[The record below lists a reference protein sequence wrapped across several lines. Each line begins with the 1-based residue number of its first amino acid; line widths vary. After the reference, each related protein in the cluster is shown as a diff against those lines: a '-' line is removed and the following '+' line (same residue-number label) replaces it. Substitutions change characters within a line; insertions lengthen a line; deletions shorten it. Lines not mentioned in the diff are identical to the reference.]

1 MIIYGEALVGD
12 ACIDIRTPAAEDVS
26 PVEIGHVFLNLVE
39 VHECTHVSY
48 GLVFRHFMH
57 VHDGVVDTGISQH
70 SHEIFPLHGVGQTIG
85 IDRLQLRI
93 ADLILKA
100 RDIVDV
106 PTELT
111 ERRLGSGSSEAER
124 VMPRWFVESDAE

>member
-1 MIIYGEALVGD
+1 MIIYGEALVSD
-12 ACIDIRTPAAEDVS
+12 ACMGIRTPAAEDVA
-26 PVEIGHVFLNLVE
+26 PVEICHVFLNLVE

-57 VHDGVVDTGISQH
+57 IHDGVVGTGVSQH
-70 SHEIFPLHGVGQTIG
+70 SHEIFPLYGIGQTIG

-111 ERRLGSGSSEAER
+111 ERR
-124 VMPRWFVESDAE
+124 

>member
-1 MIIYGEALVGD
+1 MIIYGEALVSD
-12 ACIDIRTPAAEDVS
+12 ACIDIWAPAAEDVS
-26 PVEIGHVFLNLVE
+26 PVEICHVFLNLVE

-48 GLVFRHFMH
+48 GLVLWHFMH

-70 SHEIFPLHGVGQTIG
+70 SHEVFPLYRVGQTIG
-85 IDRLQLRI
+85 VDRLQLRI

-106 PTELT
+106 P
-111 ERRLGSGSSEAER
+111 A
-124 VMPRWFVESDAE
+124 